1 MRELKSQGDCMK
13 LTVEL
18 TYEDLFLLEMAVD
31 EVLWKLNEN
40 SPKYQEY
47 HRLDKLLYSKR
58 KSFEPNEVD

>member
-1 MRELKSQGDCMK
+1 MK

-40 SPKYQEY
+40 SSKYQQY
-47 HRLDKLLYSKR
+47 CRLDKLLYSQR
-58 KSFEPNEVD
+58 KSFEHNEVD